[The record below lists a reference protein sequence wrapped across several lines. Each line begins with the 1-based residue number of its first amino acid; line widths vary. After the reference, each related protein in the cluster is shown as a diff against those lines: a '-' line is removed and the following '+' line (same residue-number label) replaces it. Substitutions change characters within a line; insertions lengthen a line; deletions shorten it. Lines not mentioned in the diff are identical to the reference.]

1 MLGYWLLAFTQT
13 SWYSR
18 HNFDPLQICSI
29 WLNSNKATW
38 IGKDLKWQDN
48 TTARVSNFCKEGG
61 TSRETGS
68 HWGPTNPHPTHY
80 SNILI
85 STICLWKNYVQ
96 YQFLFHPTCMTCT
109 MPWNQL
115 VPVFSDQTLQFSINL
130 FICFHAGQPIASKV
144 VIVAP
149 SSLVKVQFYN
159 FTFILLIWFHSV
171 SKFLKGAQ
179 NRSEYFKMVT
189 YMYM

>member
-1 MLGYWLLAFTQT
+1 MEKTSNDRITLLQESPIFARKVEPLEKQEAIEA
-13 SWYSR
+13 
-18 HNFDPLQICSI
+18 LQIH
-29 WLNSNKATW
+29 
-38 IGKDLKWQDN
+38 
-48 TTARVSNFCKEGG
+48 
-61 TSRETGS
+61 TGS
-68 HWGPTNPHPTHY
+68 HPLFQYTHFY
-80 SNILI
+80 HMFMKALC
-85 STICLWKNYVQ
+85 TIPIPL
-96 YQFLFHPTCMTCT
+96 PS
-109 MPWNQL
+109 NQL

-159 FTFILLIWFHSV
+159 FTFILLIRFHSV

>member
-1 MLGYWLLAFTQT
+1 MNWKRPQMTGWHYCKSLQFLQGRWNL
-13 SWYSR
+13 SR
-18 HNFDPLQICSI
+18 NRKPLRPYKST
-29 WLNSNKATW
+29 L
-38 IGKDLKWQDN
+38 D
-48 TTARVSNFCKEGG
+48 
-61 TSRETGS
+61 
-68 HWGPTNPHPTHY
+68 PTHY

-85 STICLWKNYVQ
+85 STICLWKHYVQ

-109 MPWNQL
+109 IPWNPL

-130 FICFHAGQPIASKV
+130 FICFHAGLPIASKV

-159 FTFILLIWFHSV
+159 FTFTLFIWFHSV

-179 NRSEYFKMVT
+179 NRSEYLKMVT